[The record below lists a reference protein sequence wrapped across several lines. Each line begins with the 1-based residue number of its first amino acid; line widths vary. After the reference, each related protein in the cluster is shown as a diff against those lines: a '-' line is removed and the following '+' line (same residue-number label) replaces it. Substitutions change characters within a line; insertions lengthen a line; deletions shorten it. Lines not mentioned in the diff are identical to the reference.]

1 MRNKQKQYDFVRT
14 VNTYTYFFMDVYN
27 VGFDCFLQAARTAL
41 HTHAFELTPSTKE
54 HLAHTRSFVILA
66 LVYSPEIGHAYFTS

>member
-14 VNTYTYFFMDVYN
+14 FNTYTYFFMDVYN

-41 HTHAFELTPSTKE
+41 PTHAFELTPST
-54 HLAHTRSFVILA
+54 
-66 LVYSPEIGHAYFTS
+66 